1 MEGDCVIP
9 KLEHCAGRTVEMI
22 YIDRRGSVTRRTVAI
37 RRVAGDVVQ
46 AYCFSRKAPRSFK
59 RDNILAI
66 VPANGRRT
74 G

>member
-1 MEGDCVIP
+1 
-9 KLEHCAGRTVEMI
+9 MI
-22 YIDRRGSVTRRTVAI
+22 YIDRRGNVTRRTVAI